1 MESSLSLLTWADSIH
16 IGAPF
21 NVDMPFWELAIFA
34 AILLIILLI
43 PLLMAA
49 QTLIHRKPDAHNHQ
63 MQPKIE
69 IFHLPGWQL
78 RSVSADAMI
87 VFSDETGWLGHGI
100 SKYVK
105 DKGDYGLDDRIK
117 ASAPIPPGSAKAFP
131 VRRLPVRH
139 LIVVNIYDERKLTS
153 TRQFEEAFLAAVRL
167 AAAEGAQSVVAFDP
181 AEQWNYFTER
191 TGVHE
196 TSDLLLSAISK
207 CKNKVA
213 TVRIVVTTKQGFEV
227 YKEAIRKPPVKH
239 AA

>member
-1 MESSLSLLTWADSIH
+1 MEISLRLLTWADSVH

-21 NVDMPFWELAIFA
+21 NVDMPYWELAIFA

-49 QTLIHRKPDAHNHQ
+49 QALVHRKPDARNHH

-69 IFHLPGWQL
+69 VFQLPGWQL
-78 RSVSADAMI
+78 RRVSADAMI
-87 VFSDETGWLGHGI
+87 VISDETGWLGHGI

-117 ASAPIPPGSAKAFP
+117 ASAPIPPGSAKAFA
-131 VRRLPVRH
+131 VKRLPVRQ

-167 AAAEGAQSVVAFDP
+167 AAAEGAQSVVVFDP

-191 TGVHE
+191 TDVHQ
-196 TSDLLLSAISK
+196 TSDLLLSAIRK
-207 CKNKVA
+207 CKNKVSM
-213 TVRIVVTTKQGFEV
+213 VRIVVTSKANFEV
-227 YKEAIRKPPVKH
+227 YKEAIRKPPARS